1 VFQRSHIKQKKM
13 RMVKKIIKIL
23 FALGIVLSVISYATI
38 LSAQDINTIKGQVIV
53 TPAKDGIQITRA
65 GATNSINQETELI
78 VGDTIQT
85 PAGRNAT
92 IKTWNNVIV
101 RIDENTSLKFI
112 SSAGDGARDGLLLE
126 LIKGRVWI
134 NGTYTNS
141 NLNLIAG
148 GAFLV
153 SREGAF
159 DTTYDGTKT
168 NVRVFVNQ
176 VTVGLVK
183 PGIKFTQ
190 AVRFGNSSF
199 INSFL
204 MAQGS
209 QSTIYLNKITEN
221 ANILKQLLYSKLIK
235 EFLVT
240 LYDKEAAKK
249 DAWVIK
255 NKEEDKTFATSEAS
269 EKLKTIN
276 ARGLKIDSIDSL
288 TYQLQKVSD
297 VFSDKLTFSGDK
309 VVERQVARIFDQIY
323 DAEYLMIYG
332 RNTEAKARLTTFTQ
346 AIKDAISSDES
357 DEFQKLLPDEI
368 RKSYSELDFVM
379 PNDPLFE
386 IKSKLES
393 TLTQMLDST
402 DEDLTEKFGL
412 IRSYMNYTYQFAESN
427 TALLARLNLESYNT
441 RFVEFVNKEKANL
454 KRVKNLIAE
463 ENQVMT
469 SLLLQ
474 YSVFYQDSYFGIKN
488 TLETNWLLL
497 LPEGKDK
504 NEEKQTIIS
513 TKIDFLKK
521 LQQFLLNEEIKLPDA
536 IKIAS
541 RLITEI
547 NDLVPNEEIGIS
559 QIFALRL
566 KDYGQFLRF
575 LKLAE
580 SGTLVGK
587 TMREKYNTYLSKQ
600 TEQVQIDQIIKE
612 FAPSIEI
619 TPEITTTQIID
630 QVKTDFTDAK
640 ITGLILGPL
649 TSVDEKYIE
658 VKSATISGIAFSG
671 QYEWGRKL
679 ISNVQSR
686 GVTISEQPIRLD
698 GLTVLLKPST
708 PKIKKPETTS
718 TQQATQQ
725 TVTTPNSAEEIS
737 KSLLMQKLKENNI
750 NLTKNMI
757 SVIDLNKGLFEVKGA
772 TIASRQEIK
781 LSFTFN
787 NKLNMASNII
797 LNLTNGNIPLTTDI
811 DLKNLSAEVI
821 KNRDAVVK

>member
-1 VFQRSHIKQKKM
+1 MKI
-13 RMVKKIIKIL
+13 VKKILKIL

-38 LSAQDINTIKGQVIV
+38 LSAQDVNTIKGQVTI
-53 TPAKDGIQITRA
+53 TPSKSGIQITRNGTINTIKEEGELTA
-65 GATNSINQETELI
+65 GDA
-78 VGDTIQT
+78 IQT
-85 PAGRNAT
+85 SSGQSAT
-92 IKTWNNVIV
+92 IKTWDNVIV
-101 RIDENTSLKFI
+101 RIDENTSLKLL
-112 SSAGDGARDGLLLE
+112 SSTGEGKDEGILFELL
-126 LIKGRVWI
+126 KGRVWI
-134 NGTYTNS
+134 NGTYTTS

-159 DTTYDGTKT
+159 DTTYDGAKT
-168 NVRVFVNQ
+168 NVRVFTNQ

-190 AVRFGNSSF
+190 SVRFGNSSF

-209 QSTIYLNKITEN
+209 QSTIYINKIMEN
-221 ANILKQLLYSKLIK
+221 ADILKQLLYSKLIK
-235 EFLVT
+235 EFQYT
-240 LYDKEAAKK
+240 LYDKTVTKK

-255 NKEEDKTFATSEAS
+255 NTDADKIFATSEAS
-269 EKLKTIN
+269 EKLKIIN

-297 VFSDKLTFSGDK
+297 GFSDKLTFSQDK
-309 VVERQVARIFDQIY
+309 VVERQTSRIFDQIY

-332 RNTEAKARLTTFTQ
+332 RSTEAKARLTTFTQ
-346 AIKDAISSDES
+346 AIKDATSSDQSEK
-357 DEFQKLLPDEI
+357 FQKLLPDEI
-368 RKSYSELDFVM
+368 RKSYFELDFAT

-393 TLTQMLDST
+393 TLTQMLDGS
-402 DEDLTEKFGL
+402 DDDLTEKFGL
-412 IRSYMNYTYQFAESN
+412 IRSYMNYAYQFAESN
-427 TALLARLNLESYNT
+427 TTLLARLNLESYNT
-441 RFVEFVNKEKANL
+441 RFLEFVEKEKTNL

-474 YSVFYQDSYFGIKN
+474 YSTFYQNSYFGIKN
-488 TLETNWLLL
+488 TLETTWLSL

-521 LQQFLLNEEIKLPDA
+521 LQQFLLNEEITIPDA

-575 LKLAE
+575 LKIAE
-580 SGTLVGK
+580 SGTLIGK
-587 TMREKYNTYLSKQ
+587 TMREKYNSYLSMQ

-612 FAPSIEI
+612 FAPSIEME
-619 TPEITTTQIID
+619 PEITTKQIID
-630 QVKTDFTDAK
+630 QVKTDFTEAK
-640 ITGLILGPL
+640 ITGLALGPL
-649 TSVDEKYIE
+649 NDVNEKYIA
-658 VKSATISGIAFSG
+658 VNSATLNGIAFSG

-686 GVTISEQPIRLD
+686 GTLISEQPIRLD
-698 GLTVLLKPST
+698 GLTVLIKPST
-708 PKIKKPETTS
+708 PKIRKPETT
-718 TQQATQQ
+718 TTQQ
-725 TVTTPNSAEEIS
+725 TTQQTTTTPNSAEEVS
-737 KSLLMQKLKENNI
+737 KALLMQKLKENNI
-750 NLTKNMI
+750 NLTKDMI
-757 SVIDLNKGLFEVKGA
+757 KVVDLNKGLFEIKGA

-787 NKLNMASNII
+787 NKLNIASGII
-797 LNLTNGNIPLTTDI
+797 LHLTAGNTPLTTDI
-811 DLKNLSAEVI
+811 PLKDLSAEII
-821 KNRDAVVK
+821 KSRDAVVK